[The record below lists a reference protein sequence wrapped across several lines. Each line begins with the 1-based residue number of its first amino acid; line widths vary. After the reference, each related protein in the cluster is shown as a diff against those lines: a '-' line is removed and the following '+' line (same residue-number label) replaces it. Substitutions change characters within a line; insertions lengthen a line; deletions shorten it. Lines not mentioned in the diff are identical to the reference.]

1 MSRDADDILLALF
14 LAADREG
21 VTAEELKRA
30 IEKVRDEWR
39 DGAYRVSCDGCRDD
53 D

>member
-1 MSRDADDILLALF
+1 MSRDAADILLALF
-14 LAADREG
+14 LTADREG

-30 IEKVRDEWR
+30 IERVRDEWR
-39 DGAYRVSCDGCRDD
+39 AGAYKNGNDD